1 MLDVRGATKRF
12 GGLVAVSEV
21 DLHVDQGEIVSLIG
35 PNGAGKTTLFA
46 MIAGFLKS
54 DGGEV
59 KLNGTSILGMKPH
72 MICQMGMVR
81 TFQITQPFAG
91 LTTRQNIMV
100 GAYSK
105 TSSQPDAERK
115 AEEVAEIVGM
125 TALLDRNADN
135 LTVAGR
141 KRLELARALATGPS
155 LLLLD
160 EVMAG
165 LNPTEIDEIVAVI
178 KGIRDTG
185 VTIFL
190 IEHVMKAVMNLSDR
204 TYVLNDGKLIAA
216 GTPASVAADPQVIE
230 AYLGHGAAETMAGSS
245 LMISIR
251 NLDAGYGSVSVLRD
265 VSMEIGEG
273 EIVAVLG
280 SNGVGKTTLNNT
292 LSGLIRPSA
301 GEVTFEGSVIS
312 GLPPA
317 DIVARGLIHVPE
329 GRKLFPNLSVRD
341 NLELGSYKRGRAN
354 RSQNLDKVLEVFP
367 KLRERIEQLAGT
379 LSGGEQQMVA
389 IGRGL
394 MSEPKVLLLDEPSL
408 GLSPLLVEQMFALIK
423 QINDTGLSLIL
434 VEQNV
439 IQSLAIADRAYVIE
453 EGSVTLSGSA
463 AELRENSDLKKSY
476 LGL

>member
-1 MLDVRGATKRF
+1 MLDVGGATKKF

-21 DLHVDQGEIVSLIG
+21 DLHVDQGDIVSLIG

-105 TSSQPDAERK
+105 TSSQPDAARK

-125 TALLDRNADN
+125 TSLLERNADN

-190 IEHVMKAVMNLSDR
+190 IEHVMKAVMNMGQR
-204 TYVLNDGKLIAA
+204 A
-216 GTPASVAADPQVIE
+216 
-230 AYLGHGAAETMAGSS
+230 
-245 LMISIR
+245 
-251 NLDAGYGSVSVLRD
+251 
-265 VSMEIGEG
+265 
-273 EIVAVLG
+273 
-280 SNGVGKTTLNNT
+280 
-292 LSGLIRPSA
+292 
-301 GEVTFEGSVIS
+301 
-312 GLPPA
+312 LP
-317 DIVARGLIHVPE
+317 
-329 GRKLFPNLSVRD
+329 
-341 NLELGSYKRGRAN
+341 LEE
-354 RSQNLDKVLEVFP
+354 D
-367 KLRERIEQLAGT
+367 
-379 LSGGEQQMVA
+379 
-389 IGRGL
+389 
-394 MSEPKVLLLDEPSL
+394 
-408 GLSPLLVEQMFALIK
+408 
-423 QINDTGLSLIL
+423 
-434 VEQNV
+434 
-439 IQSLAIADRAYVIE
+439 
-453 EGSVTLSGSA
+453 
-463 AELRENSDLKKSY
+463 
-476 LGL
+476 